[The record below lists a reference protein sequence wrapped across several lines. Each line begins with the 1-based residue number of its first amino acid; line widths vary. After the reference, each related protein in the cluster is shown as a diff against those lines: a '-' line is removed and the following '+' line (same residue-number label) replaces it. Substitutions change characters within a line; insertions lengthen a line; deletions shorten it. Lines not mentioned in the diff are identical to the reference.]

1 MTFTNKSFCFNL
13 INYLLDRNIGSCNP
27 CFCRDQPVVRTSG
40 PSRRTW
46 ILGRRV
52 LSVFHSRQAGS
63 WSTWPWSTS
72 PLLLRRFEQGP
83 VYWRSG
89 STLFRRIIILKSFVV
104 KLTFYRYENRWLD
117 WMSKL
122 KMLFLLIILTTET
135 NKLLNP
141 VFVLLSLFVRFTR
154 TVILELGGLLIFF
167 FSFFI
172 HFLFSILHFGRFK
185 LPSYT
190 FMFFQS
196 YKEKLTVNN

>member
-1 MTFTNKSFCFNL
+1 MTFTHKSFCF
-13 INYLLDRNIGSCNP
+13 NYLLDRNKGSCNP
-27 CFCRDQPVVRTSG
+27 CFCIDQPVVRTSG

-89 STLFRRIIILKSFVV
+89 STFFRKIIIFKYFAV
-104 KLTFYRYENRWLD
+104 KLTFYRVRKQMIGLNV
-117 WMSKL
+117 
-122 KMLFLLIILTTET
+122 KMLFLLTILTTET

-141 VFVLLSLFVRFTR
+141 VFVRQGYYGHLWL
-154 TVILELGGLLIFF
+154 LLIA
-167 FSFFI
+167 
-172 HFLFSILHFGRFK
+172 LLCA
-185 LPSYT
+185 L
-190 FMFFQS
+190 
-196 YKEKLTVNN
+196 LVL